1 MKVRKLHLRSRQ
13 AHVHA
18 NAHSKPAQQVLPAKE
33 VKQRVIGELVADM
46 RHHQAQIARLKEQI
60 IAVAPFKVGDTIEI
74 NYGGSLG
81 KQMLVA
87 TVEVEEVPEDNGWQ
101 LVAQGAAL
109 TADGKPGSRR
119 GIHIHPLP

>member
-1 MKVRKLHLRSRQ
+1 MKVRKLHLRTRQ
-13 AHVHA
+13 AH
-18 NAHSKPAQQVLPAKE
+18 AHTKPTQQVVPAKE

-81 KQMLVA
+81 KQMLVG
-87 TVEVEEVPEDNGWQ
+87 TVEVEEVPDAGWQ